1 MRQQV
6 QSLPRCQR
14 VVWTDPGVC
23 CARGMGMVL
32 WCTQVS
38 HTACPQD
45 HCGEECTPITPKTAP
60 GPEHRHT
67 TFPWLRRELSL
78 SSQGV
83 LGSFEIIS
91 SRKGCRHG
99 GVPLGS
105 PRSVGR
111 EAGWRSHCS
120 GILPAGWKFDKP
132 IGGDVTCELAMW
144 EKALRESC
152 VYDRKFMKCKLFT
165 NHPTK

>member
-6 QSLPRCQR
+6 QSLPRRQR

-23 CARGMGMVL
+23 CARGTGMVL

-38 HTACPQD
+38 HTARPQD

-60 GPEHRHT
+60 GPERGHT
-67 TFPWLRRELSL
+67 AFPWLRRELSL
-78 SSQGV
+78 SSSQGV

-105 PRSVGR
+105 PRSAGR
-111 EAGWRSHCS
+111 EAHTALGSCQQDGSLTNPSVETSRMSSQWGKR
-120 GILPAGWKFDKP
+120 LL
-132 IGGDVTCELAMW
+132 EL
-144 EKALRESC
+144 RI
-152 VYDRKFMKCKLFT
+152 
-165 NHPTK
+165 